1 MFYAS
6 YCQFTSSR
14 NTHFFLEDW
23 CGPEEQYGNN
33 AFLIIPHH
41 LSKAKASYLESNI
54 RQFYTTFTTPFK
66 AVKQQL
72 TKSKVPLDLH
82 ATCETKNHVAIAL
95 PEVITDAYP
104 ATVLQKS
111 STAHIRFPDP
121 RENYSGGIKITAYQ
135 KDLYDLLRFGEWQ
148 RKEGLKKKKK
158 KTPKPRK
165 PHDTLLLAFFAFC
178 L

>member
-23 CGPEEQYGNN
+23 CGQEEQYGNN

-54 RQFYTTFTTPFK
+54 RQFYTTFTNPFK
-66 AVKQQL
+66 VAKQQL

-135 KDLYDLLRFGEWQ
+135 KDLYDLLRFGE
-148 RKEGLKKKKK
+148 
-158 KTPKPRK
+158 
-165 PHDTLLLAFFAFC
+165 
-178 L
+178 